1 MKGKS
6 QKNNGFDTQNY
17 LFDIYKHTFK
27 SITLHFLSG

>member
-17 LFDIYKHTFK
+17 LFDICKHTFK
-27 SITLHFLSG
+27 SITLHYLSG